1 VKIGDLTSD
10 QLHQQFDGTGLRIRI
25 GPFIFNLRTQI
36 RDFIVEFSFLYADFP
51 ICDAS
56 EISDFR
62 VRVAPARRWRPWHE
76 ARAEFWADGA
86 SPFETF
92 PRRLAT
98 PFVEWGFNWCTY
110 NYAHQFLMFHSA
122 VVEKAGRAAIL
133 VGPPGSGKST
143 LCAALLARGWR
154 LLSDEFALIDPV
166 HGWLLPIPRPVAL
179 KGVSIGLAERFL
191 PHLQMGR
198 VFADTRKGMLAHLR
212 PPTEAVERQGEP
224 ARPGWVVFPTHTEDA
239 ATKLV
244 PLRKAVGFLR
254 LEENCFNYKTLGRAA
269 FDALSQLIDTAACY
283 ELPFAQAVAAAELVD
298 GLAEIRLVAGLPL
311 DAA

>member
-10 QLHQQFDGTGLRIRI
+10 QLHQQFDGAGLRIRI

-36 RDFIVEFSFLYADFP
+36 RDFIAEFSFLYADFP

-110 NYAHQFLMFHSA
+110 HYAHQFLMFHSA

-224 ARPGWVVFPTHTEDA
+224 ARPGWVVFPMHTEDA

-269 FDALSQLIDTAACY
+269 FDTLSQLIDTAACY
-283 ELPFAQAVAAAELVD
+283 ELPFTQAVAAAELVEE
-298 GLAEIRLVAGLPL
+298 LAEIRLVAGLPL

>member
-1 VKIGDLTSD
+1 
-10 QLHQQFDGTGLRIRI
+10 
-25 GPFIFNLRTQI
+25 
-36 RDFIVEFSFLYADFP
+36 
-51 ICDAS
+51 
-56 EISDFR
+56 
-62 VRVAPARRWRPWHE
+62 
-76 ARAEFWADGA
+76 
-86 SPFETF
+86 
-92 PRRLAT
+92 
-98 PFVEWGFNWCTY
+98 
-110 NYAHQFLMFHSA
+110 
-122 VVEKAGRAAIL
+122 VEKAGRAAIL
-133 VGPPGSGKST
+133 AGPPGSGKST

-154 LLSDEFALIDPV
+154 LLSDEFALVDPV
-166 HGWLLPIPRPVAL
+166 HGWVLPIPRPLAL

-212 PPTEAVERQGEP
+212 PPTEAVERQSEP

-244 PLRKAVGFLR
+244 PLRKPVGFLR
-254 LEENCFNYKTLGRAA
+254 LEENCFNYRTLGRAA

-298 GLAEIRLVAGLPL
+298 GLAEIPLVAGLPL